1 MAKHV
6 AWWAEA
12 SGWRWSFAFGVQTK
26 DLIHSSSIFLHEGF
40 GDLDYED
47 ESDDNGDDDESDDDE
62 DEEHGDACE
71 GPVGCEEDGEG
82 GEEPDDKNDYW
93 LMTMGL
99 M

>member
-1 MAKHV
+1 M
-6 AWWAEA
+6 
-12 SGWRWSFAFGVQTK
+12 
-26 DLIHSSSIFLHEGF
+26 HEGF

-82 GEEPDDKNDYW
+82 GEEPDDKNDY
-93 LMTMGL
+93 
-99 M
+99 